1 MSERAPKRYTDGS
14 VTFEGGV
21 DSGVMPSE
29 VDRNQVA
36 FAVNAS
42 FRQGFVSPRPGFIQK
57 DMVICD
63 AITADNI
70 TITSDIT
77 NITADGWSEEC
88 YNPSGLTG
96 ILQCALPYIADN
108 GRTFILMLISG
119 KVWLYDIDQNSV
131 QNISTSSSLYNPSNI
146 LDGWMV
152 QAENFV
158 IIQDG
163 VSDPLIFNGVG
174 IRRSNVDEIKCGRMM
189 AYVNGRIWYA
199 LQNGFSFRATDIV
212 YGDGTRASVLKET
225 ENTFLNSGG
234 DFAVPSDSGG
244 ITAMGIPGNPDTSL
258 GQGPLL
264 IFTPKYVFS
273 INAPVDRDVW
283 KNLNYPIQ
291 AISLLTNGA
300 LGSRSAITVNGDVF
314 YRAVD
319 GVRSFIIARRSFNDW
334 GNTPISNE
342 VLNITENDQT
352 NLLWASSAV
361 VFDNRLLMTA
371 QPRYNSEGVIH
382 KALLVLDFDLI
393 TSMRKKF
400 PPAWA
405 GIWTGLDVLQVL
417 KSENAYGDRCFA
429 LARGADGSI
438 QFWEISKAEKSDKS
452 VASDKKKI
460 EWLIQT
466 RGYNFE
472 IPFGL
477 KRLDSGDI
485 FIDELDGEDS
495 LDGQTNY
502 VDRKVSFNVKYRPD
516 QYPGWIDWANWSEC
530 ATTDQCGSLCP
541 TLKNFQPQYRPKM
554 RLPTPEDTSC
564 NSTIS
569 TPTRNLYEVQ
579 MELAMRGFCR
589 IKSVRVHAYDV
600 QESAVGECRTFQGC
614 KTLEACDVNPFT
626 YTSE

>member
-42 FRQGFVSPRPGFIQK
+42 FRQGFASPRPGFIQK

-63 AITADNI
+63 SITADNA
-70 TITSDIT
+70 TITADIT
-77 NITADGWSEEC
+77 NITADGYSEEC

-174 IRRSNVDEIKCGRMM
+174 IRRANIDEIKCGRMM

-199 LQNGFSFRATDIV
+199 LENGFSFRATDIV

-264 IFTPKYVFS
+264 IFTPRYVFS
-273 INAPVDRDVW
+273 INAPVDRDIW
-283 KNLNYPIQ
+283 KNLSYPIQ

-342 VLNITENDQT
+342 VLNITDNDQT

-393 TSMRKKF
+393 TSLRKKF

-417 KSENAYGDRCFA
+417 KSENAYGDRCFI
-429 LARGADGSI
+429 LARGSDQSI
-438 QFWEISKAEKSDKS
+438 QFWEISKAEKEDNS
-452 VASDKKKI
+452 VANGPSSI
-460 EWLIQT
+460 EWLVQT
-466 RGYNFE
+466 RAYNFE

-485 FIDELDGEDS
+485 FIDALDG
-495 LDGQTNY
+495 TAA
-502 VDRKVSFNVKYRPD
+502 FNVQYRPD
-516 QYPGWIDWANWSEC
+516 QYPGWLDWANWSEC
-530 ATTDQCGSLCP
+530 ATTNQCSNLCP
-541 TLKNFQPQYRPKM
+541 IANFQPQYRPKM

-579 MELAMRGFCR
+579 MALTITGFCR

-600 QESAVGECRTFQGC
+600 QESAVGECRTSQGC

>member
-42 FRQGFVSPRPGFIQK
+42 FRQGFASPRPGFIQK

-63 AITADNI
+63 SITADNA
-70 TITSDIT
+70 TITADIT

-163 VSDPLIFNGVG
+163 VSDPLIFDGVA
-174 IRRSNVDEIKCGRMM
+174 IRRANIDEIKCGRMM

-264 IFTPKYVFS
+264 IFTPRYVFS

-319 GVRSFIIARRSFNDW
+319 GIRSFIIARRSFNDW

-342 VLNITENDQT
+342 VLNITDNDQT

-417 KSENAYGDRCFA
+417 KSENAYGDRCFVI
-429 LARGADGSI
+429 ARGADQSI
-438 QFWEISKAEKSDKS
+438 QFWEISKAEKSDNS
-452 VASDKKKI
+452 VANGPSPI
-460 EWLIQT
+460 EWLVQT
-466 RGYNFE
+466 RAYNFE

-485 FIDELDGEDS
+485 FIDALDG
-495 LDGQTNY
+495 NAA
-502 VDRKVSFNVKYRPD
+502 FNVQYRPD
-516 QYPGWIDWANWSEC
+516 QYPGWLDWANWSEC
-530 ATTDQCGSLCP
+530 ATANQCSNLCP
-541 TLKNFQPQYRPKM
+541 IANFQPQYRPKM

-579 MELAMRGFCR
+579 MALTITGFCR
-589 IKSVRVHAYDV
+589 IKSIRVHAYDV
-600 QESAVGECRTFQGC
+600 QESVVGECRTFQGC

>member
-174 IRRSNVDEIKCGRMM
+174 IRRATVDEIKCGRMM

-199 LQNGFSFRATDIV
+199 LENGFSFRATDIV

-589 IKSVRVHAYDV
+589 IKSIRVHAYDV

>member
-163 VSDPLIFNGVG
+163 VSYPLIFNGVG
-174 IRRSNVDEIKCGRMM
+174 IRRATIDEIKCGRMM

-199 LQNGFSFRATDIV
+199 LANGFSFRATDIV

-438 QFWEISKAEKSDKS
+438 QFWEISKSEKSDKS

-460 EWLIQT
+460 EWLVQT
-466 RGYNFE
+466 RAYNFE

-485 FIDELDGEDS
+485 FIDELDGENS
-495 LDGQTNY
+495 LDGQTNS

-569 TPTRNLYEVQ
+569 TPSRNLYEVQ

>member
-1 MSERAPKRYTDGS
+1 
-14 VTFEGGV
+14 
-21 DSGVMPSE
+21 
-29 VDRNQVA
+29 
-36 FAVNAS
+36 
-42 FRQGFVSPRPGFIQK
+42 
-57 DMVICD
+57 
-63 AITADNI
+63 
-70 TITSDIT
+70 
-77 NITADGWSEEC
+77 
-88 YNPSGLTG
+88 
-96 ILQCALPYIADN
+96 
-108 GRTFILMLISG
+108 MLISG

-163 VSDPLIFNGVG
+163 VSNPLIFDGVG
-174 IRRSNVDEIKCGRMM
+174 IRRANVDEIKCGRMM

-199 LQNGFSFRATDIV
+199 LENGFSFRATDIV

-264 IFTPKYVFS
+264 IFTPRYVFS

-342 VLNITENDQT
+342 VLNITDNDQT

-417 KSENAYGDRCFA
+417 KSENAYGDRCFV

-438 QFWEISKAEKSDKS
+438 QFWEISKAEKEDNS
-452 VASDKKKI
+452 VANGPNSI
-460 EWLIQT
+460 EWLVQT
-466 RGYNFE
+466 RAYNFE

-485 FIDELDGEDS
+485 FIDALDG
-495 LDGQTNY
+495 TAA
-502 VDRKVSFNVKYRPD
+502 FNVQYRPD
-516 QYPGWIDWANWSEC
+516 QYPGWLDWANWSEC
-530 ATTDQCGSLCP
+530 ATTNQCSNLCP
-541 TLKNFQPQYRPKM
+541 IANFQPQYRPKM

-579 MELAMRGFCR
+579 MALTITGFCR

>member
-174 IRRSNVDEIKCGRMM
+174 IRRANVDEIKCGRMM

-589 IKSVRVHAYDV
+589 IKSIRVHAYDV

>member
-174 IRRSNVDEIKCGRMM
+174 IRRANVDEIKCGRIM

-579 MELAMRGFCR
+579 MSLTMTGFCR

>member
-63 AITADNI
+63 SITADNA
-70 TITSDIT
+70 TITADIT
-77 NITADGWSEEC
+77 NITADGYSEEC
-88 YNPSGLTG
+88 YNPSGLKG

-174 IRRSNVDEIKCGRMM
+174 IRRANVDEIKCGRMM

-199 LQNGFSFRATDIV
+199 LANGFSFRATDIV

-264 IFTPKYVFS
+264 IFTPRYVFS

-291 AISLLTNGA
+291 TISLLTNGA
-300 LGSRSAITVNGDVF
+300 LGSRSVITVNGDVF

-342 VLNITENDQT
+342 VLNITDNDQT

-393 TSMRKKF
+393 TSLRKKF

-417 KSENAYGDRCFA
+417 KSENAYGDRCFV
-429 LARGADGSI
+429 LARGSDQSI
-438 QFWEISKAEKSDKS
+438 QFWEISKAERSDKS

-530 ATTDQCGSLCP
+530 ATTDQCGNLCP

-569 TPTRNLYEVQ
+569 APTRNLYEVQ
-579 MELAMRGFCR
+579 MALTITGFCR

-600 QESAVGECRTFQGC
+600 QESVVGECRTFQGC
-614 KTLEACDVNPFT
+614 KTLEACDVNPFN